1 MSDAL
6 LKVSGLTK
14 HFVTGSLGNRAVVR
28 AVEDVS
34 FEIRRGET
42 FALVG
47 ESGCGKTTLTKLI
60 LALEAPTSGSIMF
73 DGIELVGASRAELA
87 QYRRTAQAVFQDPYS
102 SLNPRLKVSRIISEP
117 LQAQGIGDRASRAE
131 RVREVLKI
139 VGLPASAADLY
150 PHEFSGGQRQRIA
163 IARALA
169 LQPPFMVLDEP
180 ISALDVSIRAQV
192 LNLLSDIQ
200 QEFGLTYL
208 IVAHDLALVE
218 QFSTNVGVMYLGNLV
233 ECGPV
238 EKVFAERNHPYTQA
252 LLASVPNP
260 DPEKRNAADMI
271 RGEVGS
277 PVNPPSGCKFHPRCP
292 FRMDICSA
300 EVPPHYLIDPTHWSA
315 CHLRALDAA
324 GGTSR
329 QKETA

>member
-1 MSDAL
+1 MSSPI
-6 LKVSGLTK
+6 LKVSNLTK
-14 HFVTGSLGNRAVVR
+14 HFATGMFGKQTVVH

-34 FEIRRGET
+34 FQINRGET

-60 LALEAPTSGSIMF
+60 LALETPTSGSIVF
-73 DGIELVGASRAELA
+73 DDIELVGASRADLA
-87 QYRRTAQAVFQDPYS
+87 RYRRAAQAVFQDPYS
-102 SLNPRLKVSRIISEP
+102 SLNPRLRVKGIISEP
-117 LQAQGIGDRASRAE
+117 LQAQGYGDRAARMD

-169 LQPPFMVLDEP
+169 PQPPFMVLDEP
-180 ISALDVSIRAQV
+180 ISALDVSIRAQI
-192 LNLLSDIQ
+192 LNLLTDIQ
-200 QEFGLTYL
+200 KEFGLTYL

-233 ECGPV
+233 ELGPV
-238 EKVFAERNHPYTQA
+238 EKVFSERSHPYTQA

-260 DPEKRNAADMI
+260 DPDMRNPADMI

-292 FRMDICSA
+292 FKMDICTT
-300 EVPPHYLIDPTHWSA
+300 EFPPRYQLDGKHWSA
-315 CHLRALDAA
+315 CYLHKDDRATAA
-324 GGTSR
+324 ALE
-329 QKETA
+329 KETA

>member
-1 MSDAL
+1 MSAIL
-6 LKVSGLTK
+6 QVKNLTK
-14 HFVTGSLGNRAVVR
+14 HFVTGSFGSRAVVR

-34 FEIRRGET
+34 FEIGKGET

-60 LALEAPTSGSIMF
+60 LGLEAPTSGSIRF
-73 DGIELVGASRAELA
+73 DGTELVGASRADMA
-87 QYRRTAQAVFQDPYS
+87 KYRRAAQAVFQDPYS
-102 SLNPRLKVSRIISEP
+102 SLNPRLRVSSIISEP
-117 LQAQGIGDRASRAE
+117 LKAQGVGDRGTRDARI
-131 RVREVLKI
+131 REVLKI
-139 VGLPASAADLY
+139 VGLPESAMDLY

-192 LNLLSDIQ
+192 LNLLADIQ
-200 QEFGLTYL
+200 KEFGLTYL

-218 QFSTNVGVMYLGNLV
+218 QFSTSVGVMYLGNLV

-238 EKVFAERNHPYTQA
+238 EKVFSDRSHPYTQA

-260 DPEKRNAADMI
+260 DPDLRNDVNLI

-292 FRMDICSA
+292 FVMDVCPT
-300 EVPPHYLIDPTHWSA
+300 EFPPQYKLDEGHWSA
-315 CHLRALDAA
+315 CYLHERDYNPVAHSAREIA
-324 GGTSR
+324 
-329 QKETA
+329 

>member
-1 MSDAL
+1 MSDVL
-6 LKVSGLTK
+6 LKVSNLTK
-14 HFVTGSLGNRAVVR
+14 HFVTGSFGNRAVVR

-34 FEIRRGET
+34 FEIRKGET

-60 LALEAPTSGSIMF
+60 LALEAPTSGSISF
-73 DGIELVGASRAELA
+73 GGTELVGASRKDLA
-87 QYRRTAQAVFQDPYS
+87 SYRRAAQAVFQDPYS
-102 SLNPRLKVSRIISEP
+102 SLNPRLKVGRIISEP
-117 LQAQGIGDRASRAE
+117 LQAQGWGDSALRAA
-131 RVREVLKI
+131 RVKEVLDI
-139 VGLPASAADLY
+139 VGLPKTASDLY

-192 LNLLSDIQ
+192 LNLLADIQ

-238 EKVFAERNHPYTQA
+238 EQVFADRSHPYTQA

-260 DPEKRNAADMI
+260 DPERRNAADMI

-292 FRMDICSA
+292 FKMDVCTTEFPPRF
-300 EVPPHYLIDPTHWSA
+300 EVDPSHWSA
-315 CHLRALDAA
+315 CYLHAQDQAGAEAA
-324 GGTSR
+324 
-329 QKETA
+329 KVTA

>member
-1 MSDAL
+1 MSAL
-6 LKVSGLTK
+6 LQVRDLTK
-14 HFVTGSLGNRAVVR
+14 HFVTGTFGSRATVR
-28 AVEDVS
+28 AVENVT
-34 FEIRRGET
+34 FEINRGET

-60 LALEAPTSGSIMF
+60 LGLEEPSAGSIRF
-73 DGIELVGASRAELA
+73 DGVELVGASRADIA
-87 QYRRTAQAVFQDPYS
+87 KYRRAAQAVFQDPYS
-102 SLNPRLKVSRIISEP
+102 SLNPRLRVSGIISEP
-117 LQAQGIGDRASRAE
+117 LKAQGVGDRSSQAE
-131 RVREVLKI
+131 RIREVLKI

-192 LNLLSDIQ
+192 LNLLADIQ
-200 QEFGLTYL
+200 QEFKLTYL

-238 EKVFAERNHPYTQA
+238 EKVFSERSHPYTQA
-252 LLASVPNP
+252 LLASVPDP
-260 DPEKRNAADMI
+260 DPDRRNRVDLI

-292 FRMDICSA
+292 KVMDVCSTEFPA
-300 EVPPHYLIDPTHWSA
+300 QRTIDEGHWSA
-315 CHLRALDAA
+315 CYLHDKGRAAA
-324 GGTSR
+324 AETSR
-329 QKETA
+329 ETA

>member
-1 MSDAL
+1 MSEPL
-6 LKVSGLTK
+6 LKVTSLTK
-14 HFVTGSLGNRAVVR
+14 HFVTGSLGSRAVVR

-34 FEIRRGET
+34 FEIRKGET

-60 LALEAPTSGSIMF
+60 LALDKPTLGSIRF
-73 DGIELVGASRAELA
+73 DGIELANASRAEMA
-87 QYRRTAQAVFQDPYS
+87 HYRRSAQAVFQDPYS
-102 SLNPRLKVSRIISEP
+102 SLNPRLKVGRIISEP
-117 LQAQGIGDRASRAE
+117 LQAQNIGDRSSRAE
-131 RVREVLKI
+131 RVKEVLKI
-139 VGLPASAADLY
+139 VGLPASAIDLY
-150 PHEFSGGQRQRIA
+150 PHEFSGGQRQRVA

-200 QEFGLTYL
+200 KDFGLTYL

-238 EKVFAERNHPYTQA
+238 EKVFSERSHPYTQA

-260 DPEKRNAADMI
+260 DPEKRNATDMI

-292 FRMDICSA
+292 FKMDVC
-300 EVPPHYLIDPTHWSA
+300 ETKFPPRYHIDPAHWSA
-315 CHLRALDAA
+315 CYLHGAPA
-324 GGTSR
+324 GEIKVPG
-329 QKETA
+329 EMTA

>member
-1 MSDAL
+1 MSAL
-6 LKVSGLTK
+6 LQVRDLTK
-14 HFVTGSLGNRAVVR
+14 HFVTGTFGNRATVR
-28 AVEDVS
+28 AVENVS
-34 FEIRRGET
+34 FEINRGET

-60 LALEAPTSGSIMF
+60 LGLEEPSAGSIRF
-73 DGIELVGASRAELA
+73 DGMELVGASRADIA
-87 QYRRTAQAVFQDPYS
+87 KYRRAAQAVFQDPYS
-102 SLNPRLKVSRIISEP
+102 SLNPRLRVSGIISEP
-117 LQAQGIGDRASRAE
+117 LKAQGVGDRSSQAE
-131 RVREVLKI
+131 RIREVLKI

-192 LNLLSDIQ
+192 LNLLADIQ
-200 QEFGLTYL
+200 QEFKLTYL

-238 EKVFAERNHPYTQA
+238 EKVFSERSHPYTQA
-252 LLASVPNP
+252 LLASVPDP
-260 DPEKRNAADMI
+260 DPDRRNRVDLI

-292 FRMDICSA
+292 KVMDVCSTEFPA
-300 EVPPHYLIDPTHWSA
+300 QHTIDERHWSA
-315 CHLRALDAA
+315 CYLHDKVRADAA
-324 GGTSR
+324 TANR
-329 QKETA
+329 ETA